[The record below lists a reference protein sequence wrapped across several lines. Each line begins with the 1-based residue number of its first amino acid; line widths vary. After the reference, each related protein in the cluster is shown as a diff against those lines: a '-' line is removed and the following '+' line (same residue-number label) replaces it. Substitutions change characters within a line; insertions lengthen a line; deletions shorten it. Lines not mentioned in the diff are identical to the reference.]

1 MTQQTLVYPIIRRAG
16 TSPVTRLLTKRPRPA
31 RTRSTM
37 TRRPHMA
44 LEERRRA
51 QNEMFA
57 QPSAHWRPILTAMQR
72 V

>member
-16 TSPVTRLLTKRPRPA
+16 TSAVAKLLTKRPRSAPT
-31 RTRSTM
+31 RTTM
-37 TRRPHMA
+37 TRRPHLA
-44 LEERRRA
+44 LEEQRRS

-57 QPSAHWRPILTAMQR
+57 QPSAHWRAILTAMQR

>member
-16 TSPVTRLLTKRPRPA
+16 TSPVARFLTKRPRSAPT
-31 RTRSTM
+31 RTTK

-44 LEERRRA
+44 LEERRRG
-51 QNEMFA
+51 QNEMFV
-57 QPSAHWRPILTAMQR
+57 QPSAQWRPILAAMQR